1 MTSAETHAPCASICI
16 PTYNGDRYLEA
27 AIVSATSQTFSNVEI
42 LIVDDGSHDRTL
54 DIADQFALGDPRV
67 RVVRN
72 AKALGLPGNWDRCID
87 LAQGEWVKFLFQ
99 DDVLS
104 PRCVER
110 LHAAVRPGV
119 DIVVC
124 RRAAVAEP
132 GVADGFAQE
141 YATYVATHD
150 LSRRFPRTTFVT
162 PAQFAA
168 HVVDHPTA
176 NCIGEPTATLIR
188 RSAFDRFGRFHPGL
202 CQLVDW
208 EHAARIAV
216 QTGLC
221 YVDEALVT
229 IRLHPSMATVR
240 QSRGSRFRTDL
251 LDPLLVLHE
260 IAFSP
265 WFEPVRRA
273 GRARPD
279 PVVFDAVLRREVDRA
294 RVVASDQTRG
304 IDSVPADSQ
313 QLSDLLRRYPRLAP
327 SPARDSGSALAI
339 ATAALHGFLASDAR
353 LRFARVGDPTVSAIV
368 VARNRA
374 ELTCRALRSLLADD
388 SIPLEVVVVDN
399 ASTDETTD
407 VLARC
412 DGVTVARNDANIG
425 FGPAVNQACALAKGE
440 YLLLLNSDAE
450 VLPGSISSALR
461 TIAATGVGAVGG
473 RLILED
479 GRLQEAG
486 SIVWRD
492 GSSSGYGRG
501 DMPFAPMYS
510 FERDVDYCS
519 AALLLTRRDCFV
531 DLGGFDPAYAPAYYE
546 DVDYCF
552 RLRGAGWRV
561 VYDPTFIARHT
572 EFGSSGSPDEALARQ
587 SRNRGTF
594 VEKHRR
600 ALAAQH
606 SPQEASPLEGRMV
619 PPRGLRIL
627 YIDDQVP
634 RDALGAGLPRAR
646 QVLRTLV
653 GLGHFVTMYPLVYC
667 EESSPGLREIPRTI
681 EVMKGY
687 GPERLWEI
695 LRERSGYYDR
705 VIVSRPHNFQTFRSV
720 IGENTEQIAIG
731 TVIYDAEAIFTQ
743 RETDLERLRGETVTA
758 GQERLDA
765 EVQLARA
772 ADVVISV
779 SDQDRETF
787 EAAGCPTVVTVGHCI
802 EPAPT
807 PATFADRAGFLF
819 VGPTHD
825 ERSPNTD
832 GIVWFVTEILPLL
845 DGALQADVRLT
856 VVGQTGSARVA
867 ALAGPKVATTGP
879 LADLSG
885 AYDAARVFVAPIR
898 AAAGIS
904 HKLHHAA
911 AHGVPIVCTQL
922 VASQLG
928 WHDERELL
936 VATDSESFARQCA
949 RLYRDPAL
957 WHRLRENALEGV
969 RIDCSPETFTRGVV
983 RALAEN
989 RSSRRYPAGPGGRS
1003 SVSVQVSP
1011 APVVHTSVAGPFSG
1025 SGSEEALRSARREI
1039 AELRQSMSWR
1049 ITAPLRFVYG
1059 LFLKA
1064 GRPRSK

>member
-1 MTSAETHAPCASICI
+1 M
-16 PTYNGDRYLEA
+16 
-27 AIVSATSQTFSNVEI
+27 
-42 LIVDDGSHDRTL
+42 
-54 DIADQFALGDPRV
+54 
-67 RVVRN
+67 
-72 AKALGLPGNWDRCID
+72 
-87 LAQGEWVKFLFQ
+87 
-99 DDVLS
+99 
-104 PRCVER
+104 
-110 LHAAVRPGV
+110 
-119 DIVVC
+119 
-124 RRAAVAEP
+124 
-132 GVADGFAQE
+132 
-141 YATYVATHD
+141 
-150 LSRRFPRTTFVT
+150 
-162 PAQFAA
+162 
-168 HVVDHPTA
+168 
-176 NCIGEPTATLIR
+176 
-188 RSAFDRFGRFHPGL
+188 
-202 CQLVDW
+202 
-208 EHAARIAV
+208 
-216 QTGLC
+216 
-221 YVDEALVT
+221 T

-240 QSRGSRFRTDL
+240 QTHGSRFRTDL

-273 GRARPD
+273 GLARPD
-279 PVVFDAVLRREVDRA
+279 PVAFDAVLRREVDRL
-294 RVVASDQTRG
+294 RVLASDQTRG
-304 IDSVPADSQ
+304 SGSVPANSQ
-313 QLSDLLRRYPRLAP
+313 QLSELLTRYPRLAP
-327 SPARDSGSALAI
+327 SPARDGGSALAI

-374 ELTCRALRSLLADD
+374 ELTCRALRSLLADE

-412 DGVTVARNDANIG
+412 DGLTVARNDANLG

-461 TIAATGVGAVGG
+461 TICDRCGRSGRTADSRGWTPSGGGEHCVARRLFVWVRPWGHAVCADVQLRARRRLLFGGV
-473 RLILED
+473 
-479 GRLQEAG
+479 
-486 SIVWRD
+486 
-492 GSSSGYGRG
+492 
-501 DMPFAPMYS
+501 AP
-510 FERDVDYCS
+510 
-519 AALLLTRRDCFV
+519 TRRDCFV

-653 GLGHFVTMYPLVYC
+653 GLGDFVTMYPLVYC

-743 RETDLERLRGETVTA
+743 RETDLNVCAARPSPLVRSVSTPKSISPGPPTSSSACLIRTARPSRLR
-758 GQERLDA
+758 
-765 EVQLARA
+765 
-772 ADVVISV
+772 
-779 SDQDRETF
+779 
-787 EAAGCPTVVTVGHCI
+787 
-802 EPAPT
+802 
-807 PATFADRAGFLF
+807 
-819 VGPTHD
+819 
-825 ERSPNTD
+825 
-832 GIVWFVTEILPLL
+832 
-845 DGALQADVRLT
+845 
-856 VVGQTGSARVA
+856 
-867 ALAGPKVATTGP
+867 
-879 LADLSG
+879 
-885 AYDAARVFVAPIR
+885 AARP
-898 AAAGIS
+898 
-904 HKLHHAA
+904 
-911 AHGVPIVCTQL
+911 
-922 VASQLG
+922 
-928 WHDERELL
+928 W
-936 VATDSESFARQCA
+936 
-949 RLYRDPAL
+949 
-957 WHRLRENALEGV
+957 
-969 RIDCSPETFTRGVV
+969 
-983 RALAEN
+983 
-989 RSSRRYPAGPGGRS
+989 
-1003 SVSVQVSP
+1003 
-1011 APVVHTSVAGPFSG
+1011 
-1025 SGSEEALRSARREI
+1025 
-1039 AELRQSMSWR
+1039 
-1049 ITAPLRFVYG
+1049 
-1059 LFLKA
+1059 
-1064 GRPRSK
+1064 